1 MEVKMAKERR
11 TMKRGKMYEIEEK
24 DNNREWQVVCRCETI
39 EEAKAL
45 LRNLKVLDAEAKNG

>member
-1 MEVKMAKERR
+1 MAKERR

-39 EEAKAL
+39 EEAKVL
-45 LRNLKVLDAEAKNG
+45 LRNLKVLDAEVKNG